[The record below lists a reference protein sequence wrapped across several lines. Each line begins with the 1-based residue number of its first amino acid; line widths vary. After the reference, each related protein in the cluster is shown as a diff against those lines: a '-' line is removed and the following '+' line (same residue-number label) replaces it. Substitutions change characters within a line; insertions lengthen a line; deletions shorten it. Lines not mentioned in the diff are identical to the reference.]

1 VLAAALLMPAAMQA
15 AAAAPPPDAP
25 LDAYGDDT
33 FLLSTSLAPNV
44 VLLMDNSESM
54 SQMEWHPAFDQTV
67 ISPTCSAFTDGTQ
80 YIADDL
86 MAVYGA
92 PGSSSVTATECG
104 NTRTLWDASDAKMP
118 VALYWGR
125 YLNWYFSDAAD
136 PYVAEIET
144 ATTTGPGCKGTPYP
158 DVYRRTRFEASKQ
171 VMLDTL
177 CVAETKNVRFALAA
191 FRQAKDA
198 LGRDPN
204 GGYLVAD
211 LGRSNPNHANEL
223 ESGIKNALPNDLT
236 YDGAD
241 ETPLAEALFQIYT
254 YWMSRNLADLPTS
267 DQDGDTVAS
276 TFPVYAYDKFGN
288 FDANPVGWFED
299 AMLFPCEKAFVVVV
313 TDGLPTR
320 DDFDQEDLLN
330 TTQGFADF
338 DDLIGDYHLD
348 GPGEDV
354 DERPGAFGL
363 LDERAFFLDDIA
375 QYMYEN
381 DFRPDMAGDQTIDTY
396 TVGFSE
402 RIPLENR
409 PARQR
414 PVFYGQGRRGARP
427 AAGGG
432 AQRHHREDGVLYG
445 RQRALGAHRR
455 RRGLLPE
462 LLLPARRLGLLGRP
476 RARLAHHGRRRDRRR
491 ERQLRPGRSH
501 RRRVRQRA
509 VQAGRGLLLGRGG
522 GDPAARR
529 VHRPQP

>member
-348 GPGEDV
+348 RARLLPGRHRPV
-354 DERPGAFGL
+354 HVRERLPARHGRRPDHRHLHGGL
-363 LDERAFFLDDIA
+363 LDGHRH
-375 QYMYEN
+375 
-381 DFRPDMAGDQTIDTY
+381 
-396 TVGFSE
+396 E